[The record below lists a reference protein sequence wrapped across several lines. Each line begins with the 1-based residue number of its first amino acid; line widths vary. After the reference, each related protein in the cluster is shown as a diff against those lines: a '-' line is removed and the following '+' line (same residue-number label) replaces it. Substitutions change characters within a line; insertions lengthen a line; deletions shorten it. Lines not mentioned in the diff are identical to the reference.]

1 MLVRLVNSK
10 LCFADDGRKT
20 ITLFDGCIKQKAKD
34 YASYGTFTKLIPGK
48 EYTFSFKSTG
58 SFSLYLRDKNNDNV
72 NFKVNGKETSVLNVS
87 SGDNSYNIEVLSDTY
102 IVRVVDNTTTD
113 VYVVVTTKARSLTRT
128 LMEQQINAPAKSSG
142 YVDYELTNAVSAND
156 SVVMEISS
164 EQSNFKLTLKN
175 SNKEVLSY
183 TELFNPYFN
192 YGIVSTQ
199 DIKYVRV
206 TDNADYPVNIKF
218 YKTEVVY

>member
-20 ITLFDGCIKQKAKD
+20 ITLFDGCIKQKANN
-34 YASYGTFTKLIPGK
+34 YANYGTFTKLTPGNV
-48 EYTFSFKSTG
+48 YSFSFKATD
-58 SFSLYLRDKNNDNV
+58 SFSLYLRDKKDSNV
-72 NFKVNGKETSVLNVS
+72 KFKVNGKESSVLNVN
-87 SGDNSYNIEVLSDTY
+87 SGDNTYKIEVLSDTY
-102 IVRVVDNTTTD
+102 ILRVVDNTTTD
-113 VYVVVTTKARSLTRT
+113 VYIVVTTKARSLTRT
-128 LMEQQINAPAKSSG
+128 LMGQQINAPAMSSG
-142 YVDYELTNAVSAND
+142 FVDYELTNALSAND

-164 EQSNFKLTLKN
+164 EQPNFKLIFKN
-175 SNKEVLSY
+175 SNKDTISY

-206 TDNADYPVNIKF
+206 TDNTDYPVNIKF
-218 YKTEVVY
+218 YKIKLEL